1 LGGICDWCLIF
12 IFFVPGEASKS
23 APGRPMRLRIL
34 TKGLME
40 NIFIEAE
47 ARSRARACIIR
58 YFTVLVARI
67 VDNPNGLCNSPS
79 KGLRSD

>member
-1 LGGICDWCLIF
+1 LGGICDWCLTF
-12 IFFVPGEASKS
+12 IFFVPGKASKS
-23 APGRPMRLRIL
+23 VPGHSKQLRSL

-47 ARSRARACIIR
+47 ARSIARACIIR
-58 YFTVLVARI
+58 HFTVLVPII
-67 VDNPNGLCNSPS
+67 VDNPNGLCDSPS